1 MSELINQ
8 KLVTTKTPVFQSTDL
23 PFCHT
28 CNSII
33 YDLPYRFLVVK
44 DQNDRHE
51 MLSFHYFFP
60 CWDVNYVCQ
69 NLENYKI
76 SKAGF
81 ICDSSIKK
89 NPTMLKNFQKNLDLW
104 DV

>member
-1 MSELINQ
+1 MQKTINQ
-8 KLVTTKTPVFQSTDL
+8 KIVNVKTPISQSTDI
-23 PFCHT
+23 PFCQT
-28 CNSII
+28 CNSLI

-44 DQNDRHE
+44 DEYGKHE

-60 CWDVNYVCQ
+60 CWDVDFVCQ
-69 NLENYKI
+69 NLSGSKI

-81 ICDSSIKK
+81 ICDSSIKN
-89 NPTMLKNFQKNLDLW
+89 NPKAINNFRKNLDLW